1 MPVTSLLPFC
11 FIYSLI
17 VSGAMFT
24 NFFKDRIIFLLSL
37 MIFLT
42 GCSVWD
48 NFITYFNLYYN
59 ADELYTKIEKQILD
73 QKKDLFSIE
82 TPTIP
87 PAANADVQK
96 LIEKCSV
103 ILQFHSN
110 TSYVDDALM
119 MLGKAFYFQKNYLKS
134 QQKFKELIA
143 SQPNSS
149 YVLESRLWIGKCDMR
164 LRNYADGLA
173 LLRAVRTIAIEE
185 DEEEIMEEAF
195 IEEIVYRK
203 TIGDIP
209 AAILTA
215 NEFLELSDNDKTNG
229 ELWYEVGNLNL
240 EIDDIENAVIAY
252 ENVFDYSP
260 GYDLEV
266 AAKIKLGRAL
276 RESGRPEEAL
286 SIFAD
291 MRSKDK
297 YSEKYSDLELEM
309 GITQS
314 ALGKYD
320 DALGLFVI
328 VDTTYKNTP
337 TSGAAKYEIG
347 SVYEH
352 GLKLLDSAAVY
363 YQNASMAA
371 LPKEYL
377 NPAKD
382 KNRLFSRY
390 VLLKKDLNKYGQQ
403 LFYLQNPEEFKKD
416 SVKYVQDSLAI
427 AEEISNVKEL
437 QEIWSG
443 FGDILGGTEDT
454 TGYYQDSVTVASI
467 LVTQLRDSLDYITR
481 DSIFTK
487 VRNPQP
493 QDSLIVAQFDSM
505 LTNRTFDPMG
515 QQKIEQ
521 RKRER
526 ELMANQLVASLPDT
540 LKFRNNPPKRPKISE
555 DSLKTLLSKTQLEFG
570 NLFLSEFDMPDS
582 AYKYYYSNLTEYPN
596 NAYYATSIFAMGS
609 YYLTLNNQKSADSL
623 FNIIYDNYKDESVV
637 NAAAVKLNKPLIDLN
652 YDPALE
658 EYKMA
663 EEYLLAED
671 YYTAIDKF
679 KDIPQLYPTSA
690 FAPKAIY
697 ASGWIEEN
705 KLNDYTAAVESY
717 DTLIARYPASEYV
730 RVIAPKVTF
739 YKQEKRKQESALLDS
754 LNALAQSDSLVGDT
768 SLVLEGTIPL
778 VDTVQVAVS
787 EDEQTPIDQE
797 NEALFEAKKSPVIKE
812 PVWNPRKRR

>member
-1 MPVTSLLPFC
+1 MLPLL
-11 FIYSLI
+11 
-17 VSGAMFT
+17 
-24 NFFKDRIIFLLSL
+24 IFLS
-37 MIFLT
+37 
-42 GCSVWD
+42 GCSVWE
-48 NFITYFNLYYN
+48 NFTTFFNLYYN

-73 QKKDLFSIE
+73 QKKDLFAIE

-96 LIEKCSV
+96 LIEKCSA
-103 ILQFHSN
+103 ILQFSPN
-110 TSYVDDALM
+110 SSYVDDALM
-119 MLGKAFYFQKNYLKS
+119 MLGKAFYYQKNYLKS
-134 QQKFKELIA
+134 QQKFKELLA
-143 SQPNSS
+143 SDPEGG
-149 YVLESRLWIGKCDMR
+149 YALESRLWIGKCDMR
-164 LRNYADGLA
+164 LRNFPDGLVV
-173 LLRAVRTIAIEE
+173 LREVRAIAIEE

-215 NEFLELSDNDKTNG
+215 NEFLEVSDNDEING
-229 ELWYEVGNLNL
+229 ELWYEVGNLNM

-252 ENVFDYSP
+252 ENVFEYSP

-276 RESGRPEEAL
+276 RISGESEKAL
-286 SIFAD
+286 SIFTE

-297 YSEKYSDLELEM
+297 YTDKYSDLELEM

-320 DALGLFVI
+320 EALGLFTI

-337 TSGAAKYEIG
+337 SSGAAKYEIG
-347 SVYEH
+347 SVYEQ

-363 YQNASMAA
+363 YQKAA
-371 LPKEYL
+371 TATLPKEYL
-377 NPAKD
+377 NLAKD

-390 VLLKKDLNKYGQQ
+390 VLLKKDLNKYGKQ
-403 LFYLQNPEEFKKD
+403 LFYLEYPEEFKKD
-416 SVKYVQDSLAI
+416 SVQYVQDSLAI

-443 FGDILGGTEDT
+443 LGDMLAGTEDT
-454 TGYYQDSVTVASI
+454 TGYYQDSVTVANL
-467 LVTQLRDSLDYITR
+467 LVALLKDSLEYVNR
-481 DSIFTK
+481 DTIFSK

-493 QDSLIVAQFDSM
+493 QDSIIVAQFDSM
-505 LTNRTFDPMG
+505 LTNRTFDPMA
-515 QQKIEQ
+515 QQKLEQ
-521 RKRER
+521 KKRER
-526 ELMANQLVASLPDT
+526 ESMANQLVASLPDT
-540 LKFRNNPPKRPKISE
+540 LKFKNNPPRLPKISD
-555 DSLKTLLSKTQLEFG
+555 DSLKTLLSKNQLDLG
-570 NLFLSEFDMPDS
+570 NLFLSEFNMPDS

-596 NAYYATSIFAMGS
+596 NAYYATSMFAMGS
-609 YYLTLNNQKSADSL
+609 YYLTVDNQKSADSL
-623 FNIIYDNYKDESVV
+623 FNIIYDNYKNESVV
-637 NAAAVKLNKPLIDLN
+637 NAAAVKLNKPFIDLN
-652 YDPALE
+652 YDPAME

-671 YYTAIDKF
+671 YYAAIDKL
-679 KDIPQLYPTSA
+679 KEIPELYPKSSI
-690 FAPKAIY
+690 APKAIY

-717 DTLIARYPASEYV
+717 DTLIAKYPASEYV

-739 YKQEKRKQESALLDS
+739 YKQEKRKLESAMLDS
-754 LNALAQSDSLVGDT
+754 LNALAKLDSVVADT

-778 VDTVQVAVS
+778 ADTVQVAVS
-787 EDEQTPIDQE
+787 EDEQTPVDQE
-797 NEALFEAKKSPVIKE
+797 DKALFEAKKAPVIKE
-812 PVWNPRKRR
+812 PVWNPRKEDSTRLKKKEKRKN